1 MKAKSYFILS
11 LFLCSILHSQDLD
24 VRFTSEPSKNSLGI
38 NENLRIDFK
47 MNQDGDNFNAP
58 NFEDFRVVGGPNQSV
73 SNTWVN
79 GKRTFSKVYSYYLTP
94 LKTGKLTIGQA
105 TIEINSQVYKTIP
118 VVVDVTESV
127 TISKN
132 PNDPSYLVDENL
144 HLVAEASN
152 ISPFLNEGISITYKL
167 FFSPQ
172 INVTNVGEI
181 DSPKYSDF
189 WSHNI
194 KIPRLQIERGTYK
207 GKSYNYVIWK
217 KIVLYPQKVGELN
230 VLPLTLDVS
239 VDVPTNKRDFFGNRI
254 YTQVPKTVTAGKRE
268 INVLALPKNAP
279 DNFGADVASELQS
292 SIGIP
297 FKEVENHF
305 TRQGSREEVVHL
317 SSALKALAVSLFKI
331 ANDIRWMGSGPV
343 SGLGDL
349 KIPALQPGSSIMPGK
364 VNPVIPEMMM
374 QVSAQVI
381 GNDTTITFSSA
392 NGNFELNTMLPV
404 MAHNLLES
412 IALLTTGVSVFGEK
426 LIKDLEANT
435 EKLNEDTQKN
445 SILVTALVPKLGYDV
460 AAEVAKEAMENGL
473 TIKDVLLSK
482 ELMSEGDIDD
492 LLDIE
497 KLI

>member
-1 MKAKSYFILS
+1 MNKKETRIEKDSMGEFEVPIDAMYGASTARAIENFPISDLKFSRSFIRGLGEIKKACAVVNQNNQLLDKKIATAIIDGAQEVISGNYDKDFAVDIFQTGSGTSTNMNANEIIAKIASDKTGESIHPNDHVNMSQSSNDVIPTATNVAAVIDVTQGLIPELSNLISLLYEKAKQWEKVY
-11 LFLCSILHSQDLD
+11 
-24 VRFTSEPSKNSLGI
+24 KNGRTHLMDATPVSLGQEFSGYAYLI
-38 NENLRIDFK
+38 NER
-47 MNQDGDNFNAP
+47 MGDIKASLDNVQKLAI
-58 NFEDFRVVGGPNQSV
+58 GGPAV
-73 SNTWVN
+73 
-79 GKRTFSKVYSYYLTP
+79 G
-94 LKTGKLTIGQA
+94 TGI
-105 TIEINSQVYKTIP
+105 
-118 VVVDVTESV
+118 
-127 TISKN
+127 
-132 PNDPSYLVDENL
+132 
-144 HLVAEASN
+144 
-152 ISPFLNEGISITYKL
+152 
-167 FFSPQ
+167 
-172 INVTNVGEI
+172 
-181 DSPKYSDF
+181 
-189 WSHNI
+189 
-194 KIPRLQIERGTYK
+194 
-207 GKSYNYVIWK
+207 
-217 KIVLYPQKVGELN
+217 
-230 VLPLTLDVS
+230 
-239 VDVPTNKRDFFGNRI
+239 
-254 YTQVPKTVTAGKRE
+254 
-268 INVLALPKNAP
+268 NAP
-279 DNFGADVASELQS
+279 DNFGADVANELQS

-412 IALLTTGVSVFGEK
+412 IALLTTGVNVFGEK

-460 AAEVAKEAMENGL
+460 AAEVAKEAMDNGL

-482 ELMSEGDIDD
+482 ELMTEGDIDD

>member
-1 MKAKSYFILS
+1 MNKKETRIEKDSMGEFEVPIDAMYGASTARAIENFPISDLKFSRSFIRALGEIKKACAVVNQNNQL
-11 LFLCSILHSQDLD
+11 LD
-24 VRFTSEPSKNSLGI
+24 KKIATAIIDGAQEVISGNYDKDFAVDIFQTGSGTSTNMNA
-38 NENLRIDFK
+38 NEIIAKIASD
-47 MNQDGDNFNAP
+47 
-58 NFEDFRVVGGPNQSV
+58 
-73 SNTWVN
+73 
-79 GKRTFSKVYSYYLTP
+79 
-94 LKTGKLTIGQA
+94 KTGESIHPNDHVNMSQSSNDVIPTA
-105 TIEINSQVYKTIP
+105 TNVAAVI
-118 VVVDVTESV
+118 DVTEGLIPELDNL
-127 TISKN
+127 IS
-132 PNDPSYLVDENL
+132 L
-144 HLVAEASN
+144 
-152 ISPFLNEGISITYKL
+152 LNEKAKQWEKVYKNGRTHLMDATPVSLGQEFSGYADLINERMGDIKASLDNVQKLAIGGTAVGTGI
-167 FFSPQ
+167 
-172 INVTNVGEI
+172 
-181 DSPKYSDF
+181 
-189 WSHNI
+189 
-194 KIPRLQIERGTYK
+194 
-207 GKSYNYVIWK
+207 
-217 KIVLYPQKVGELN
+217 
-230 VLPLTLDVS
+230 
-239 VDVPTNKRDFFGNRI
+239 
-254 YTQVPKTVTAGKRE
+254 
-268 INVLALPKNAP
+268 NAP
-279 DNFGADVASELQS
+279 DNFGADVANELQS